1 MVTTLSWLW
10 RPWDAEAP
18 GTRPPAWRL
27 AAALGLFGALVA
39 GWLAYAEQ
47 AHRVHQ
53 LDIDGWGV
61 LATRMQAP
69 GARFTDLFHEPSFW
83 RGPIVPFVFGVVM
96 AIFQADASILVF
108 NALVTGLAA
117 AVFVATLT
125 WLGVTPLLAGA
136 AVACWLL
143 YLPHHFLYGY
153 WLAEPTVAL
162 FVALMLAA
170 ASLALVKRHAGW
182 AVAAGAVAGLLILS
196 RPPMLLAL
204 GTMTLFLA
212 FSKRGS
218 IKLGTVFA
226 VALALVYLPWPIRNL
241 AVHGTLIPFTG
252 DGGQALFEGTWIPG
266 DARTMGELRK
276 MPEFRAIEERMQ
288 VLPPVARYKEWQRMA
303 STQIAADPAGQAR
316 LVVRK
321 ALRFWVFLDP
331 YGWRPSMKTA
341 AAAIVLLP
349 LALVGAW
356 QARRTLVGQLAAMMI
371 VAVWTFHALVYSELR
386 YNYSV
391 LTLTIVLAGIG
402 AASLAEVVVSRAQR
416 RASPEDAASLV

>member
-10 RPWDAEAP
+10 READAEAP
-18 GTRPPAWRL
+18 GLRPPAWRL
-27 AAALGLFGALVA
+27 AVALGLFGVLVA

-47 AHRVHQ
+47 AHRQHQ

-69 GARFTDLFHEPSFW
+69 GASFTDLFHEPSFW
-83 RGPIVPFVFGVVM
+83 RGPIVPFVFGLVM
-96 AIFQADASILVF
+96 AVFQSDASILAF

-125 WLGVTPLLAGA
+125 WLGITPLLAGA

-153 WLAEPTVAL
+153 WLAEPMVAL
-162 FVALMLAA
+162 FVALLLATV
-170 ASLALVKRHAGW
+170 SIALVKRDARWAATAG
-182 AVAAGAVAGLLILS
+182 VVAGLLILS

-204 GTMTLFLA
+204 GGITLFLA
-212 FSKRGS
+212 FSRRGS
-218 IKLGTVFA
+218 IKLGAAFA
-226 VALALVYLPWPIRNL
+226 LVLALVYLPWPIRNM
-241 AVHGTLIPFTG
+241 AVHGVLIPFTG

-276 MPEFRAIEERMQ
+276 MPDFRAIEERMQ
-288 VLPPVARYKEWQRMA
+288 LLPPVARYKEWQRLA
-303 STQIAADPAGQAR
+303 SAQIAAEPVGQAR

-321 ALRFWVFLDP
+321 AMRFWVFLDP

-349 LALVGAW
+349 LALIGGW
-356 QARRTLVGQLAAMMI
+356 RARRTLVGQLAAIMI
-371 VAVWTFHALVYSELR
+371 LAVWAFHALVYSELR

-402 AASLAEVVVSRAQR
+402 AAALINGAQR
-416 RASPEDAASLV
+416 RA

>member
-10 RPWDAEAP
+10 RPADAEAP

-27 AAALGLFGALVA
+27 AAALGLFGVLVA

-47 AHRVHQ
+47 AHRVHP

-61 LATRMQAP
+61 LAARMQSP
-69 GARFTDLFHEPSFW
+69 GASFTDLFHEPSFW
-83 RGPIVPFVFGVVM
+83 RGPIVPFVFGLVM
-96 AIFQADASILVF
+96 ALFPADASILVF

-143 YLPHHFLYGY
+143 YLPHHFVYGY
-153 WLAEPTVAL
+153 YLAEPMVAL
-162 FVALMLAA
+162 FVALLIAA
-170 ASLALVKRHAGW
+170 VSLALVKRHAGW
-182 AVAAGAVAGLLILS
+182 AAAAGGVAGLLILS

-212 FSKRGS
+212 FSRRGS
-218 IKLGTVFA
+218 IKLGAAFA
-226 VALALVYLPWPIRNL
+226 VVLALVYLPWPVRNI
-241 AVHGTLIPFTG
+241 AVHGVLIPFTG

-276 MPEFRAIEERMQ
+276 MPDFRAIEERMR
-288 VLPPVARYKEWQRMA
+288 VLPPVARYKEWQRLA
-303 STQIAADPAGQAR
+303 SAQIAAEPAGQVR

-349 LALVGAW
+349 LAIVGGW
-356 QARRTLVGQLAAMMI
+356 RARRMLVGQLAAIMI
-371 VAVWTFHALVYSELR
+371 LAVWAFHALVYSELR

-402 AASLAEVVVSRAQR
+402 AATLL
-416 RASPEDAASLV
+416 SLVTGRTRDHTSLV

>member
-1 MVTTLSWLW
+1 MVTILSWLW
-10 RPWDAEAP
+10 READAEAP

-27 AAALGLFGALVA
+27 AVALGLFGVLVA

-47 AHRVHQ
+47 ARRVHH

-61 LATRMQAP
+61 IAIRMQAP
-69 GARFTDLFHEPSFW
+69 NARFTDLFHDPSFW
-83 RGPIVPFVFGVVM
+83 RGPVVPFVFGLVM
-96 AIFQADASILVF
+96 AVFHSDASILVF

-117 AVFVATLT
+117 AVFVAMLT
-125 WLGVTPLLAGA
+125 WLGITPLLAGT

-153 WLAEPTVAL
+153 WLAEPIVAL
-162 FVALMLAA
+162 FVALLLATL
-170 ASLALVKRHAGW
+170 SLALVKRHAGW
-182 AVAAGAVAGLLILS
+182 AAAAGAVAGLLILS

-204 GTMTLFLA
+204 GTLTLFLA
-212 FSKRGS
+212 LSRRGS
-218 IKLGTVFA
+218 LKLGAVFA
-226 VALALVYLPWPIRNL
+226 AVLALVYLPWPIRNM

-276 MPEFRAIEERMQ
+276 MPDFRAIEERMQ
-288 VLPPVARYKEWQRMA
+288 VLPPVARYKEWQRLA
-303 STQIAADPAGQAR
+303 SAQIAAEPAGQAR

-321 ALRFWVFLDP
+321 AMRFWVFLDP

-349 LALVGAW
+349 LALIGGW
-356 QARRTLVGQLAAMMI
+356 QARRTLVGQLAAIMI
-371 VAVWTFHALVYSELR
+371 LAVWTFHALVYSELR

-402 AASLAEVVVSRAQR
+402 AAVLFSRAQR
-416 RASPEDAASLV
+416 RA

>member
-1 MVTTLSWLW
+1 MVTTSSWLW
-10 RPWDAEAP
+10 READAEAP

-27 AAALGLFGALVA
+27 AAALGLFGVLVA

-61 LATRMQAP
+61 LATRLLSP
-69 GARFTDLFHEPSFW
+69 DARLGDLFHDPSFW
-83 RGPIVPFVFGVVM
+83 RGPIVPFVFGLVM
-96 AIFQADASILVF
+96 AIFHADSSILVF

-125 WLGVTPLLAGA
+125 WLGVTPILAGA
-136 AVACWLL
+136 AVAFWLL
-143 YLPHHFLYGY
+143 YLPHHFVYGY
-153 WLAEPTVAL
+153 WLAEPIVAL
-162 FVALMLAA
+162 FVALLIAA
-170 ASLALVKRHAGW
+170 VALALVKRHAGW
-182 AVAAGAVAGLLILS
+182 AAAAGFVAGLLILS

-204 GTMTLFLA
+204 GVLTLFLT
-212 FSKRGS
+212 FSRRGS
-218 IKLGTVFA
+218 VKSGAAFVLV
-226 VALALVYLPWPIRNL
+226 LALVYLPWPIHNM
-241 AVHGTLIPFTG
+241 AVHGVLIPFTG

-276 MPEFRAIEERMQ
+276 MPEFRAIEEKMQ
-288 VLPPVARYKEWQRMA
+288 ALPPVPRYREWQRMA
-303 STQIAADPAGQAR
+303 SAQIAAEPAAQAR

-321 ALRFWVFLDP
+321 AMRFWVFLDP

-349 LALVGAW
+349 LAIVGAW
-356 QARRTLVGQLAAMMI
+356 RARRTLVGQLATMMI
-371 VAVWTFHALVYSELR
+371 LAVWAFHALVYSELR

-402 AASLAEVVVSRAQR
+402 FAAMINFVIGRTR
-416 RASPEDAASLV
+416 TPTAAFV

>member
-10 RPWDAEAP
+10 RPGDAEAP
-18 GTRPPAWRL
+18 GTRPPAWGL
-27 AAALGLFGALVA
+27 AVALGLFGVLVA

-69 GARFTDLFHEPSFW
+69 DARFADLFHDPSFW
-83 RGPIVPFVFGVVM
+83 RGPVVPFVFGLVM
-96 AIFQADASILVF
+96 AVFHSDASILVF

-117 AVFVATLT
+117 AVLVATLT
-125 WLGVTPLLAGA
+125 WLGVTPILAGA

-143 YLPHHFLYGY
+143 YLPHHFVYGY
-153 WLAEPTVAL
+153 WLAEPMVAL
-162 FVALMLAA
+162 FVASLLAA
-170 ASLALVKRHAGW
+170 VALALVKRHAGW
-182 AVAAGAVAGLLILS
+182 AAAAGLVAGLLILS

-204 GTMTLFLA
+204 GALTLFLA

-218 IKLGTVFA
+218 IKLGATFA
-226 VALALVYLPWPIRNL
+226 VVLALVYLPWPIRNL
-241 AVHGTLIPFTG
+241 TAHGVLIPFTG

-303 STQIAADPAGQAR
+303 SAQIAAEPAGQAR

-321 ALRFWVFLDP
+321 ALRFWVFLDG

-341 AAAIVLLP
+341 AAAVVLLP
-349 LALVGAW
+349 LAIIGAW
-356 QARRTLVGQLAAMMI
+356 RARRTLVGQLAAIMI
-371 VAVWTFHALVYSELR
+371 LAVWAFHALVYSELR

-402 AASLAEVVVSRAQR
+402 FASLGNLVKGRAGNN
-416 RASPEDAASLV
+416 ASTLV

>member
-10 RPWDAEAP
+10 REMDAEAP

-27 AAALGLFGALVA
+27 AGALGLFGVLVA

-47 AHRVHQ
+47 AHRVHH

-61 LATRMQAP
+61 LAMRMQAP
-69 GARFTDLFHEPSFW
+69 DAHFTDLFHDPSFW
-83 RGPIVPFVFGVVM
+83 RGPVVPFVFGLVM
-96 AIFQADASILVF
+96 AVFPADPSILVF

-125 WLGVTPLLAGA
+125 WLGVSRFLAGA

-143 YLPHHFLYGY
+143 YLPHHFVYGY
-153 WLAEPTVAL
+153 YLAEPMVAL
-162 FVALMLAA
+162 FVALLLATV
-170 ASLALVKRHAGW
+170 SLALVKRHAGW
-182 AVAAGAVAGLLILS
+182 AAAAGVVAGLLILS

-204 GTMTLFLA
+204 GAIALYLA
-212 FSKRGS
+212 FSRRGS
-218 IKLGTVFA
+218 MKLGAAFA
-226 VALALVYLPWPIRNL
+226 LVLALVYLPWPIRNM
-241 AVHGTLIPFTG
+241 AVHGVLIPFTG

-276 MPEFRAIEERMQ
+276 MPEFRAIEERML
-288 VLPPVARYKEWQRMA
+288 VLPPVARYREWQRMA
-303 STQIAADPAGQAR
+303 SAQIAAEPVGQVR

-341 AAAIVLLP
+341 AAAVVLLP
-349 LALVGAW
+349 LAILGGW
-356 QARRTLVGQLAAMMI
+356 RARRTLVGQLAVIMI
-371 VAVWTFHALVYSELR
+371 LAVWTFHALVYSELR

-402 AASLAEVVVSRAQR
+402 AEVLVSRAQR
-416 RASPEDAASLV
+416 RA